1 MRTFGR
7 ILGALAGFLLFV
19 GTAGPIAWV
28 VVSSIKPGYM
38 IPASPWSLPTQ
49 PAWGN
54 FAKAWGTTGIGSGFV
69 NSLVASLATL
79 AILLPIGAMAAY
91 VLSKYRFRGHG
102 LVFGGFMGGM
112 MFPHLLVIVPLF
124 MLLRDLKGVDTLWGL
139 IIVYVAY
146 SLPFTVFVLGGF
158 FDSVPDELIEASM
171 MDGCTHASTFWRVML
186 PLVKPGLAV
195 VGIFAGIGLWN
206 EYALAKVLLTSQASF
221 TLPVGLANL
230 TMTQQYEADWG
241 ALFAALVIVMAPVIL
256 VYALFRDRVQQAMTA
271 GALKG

>member
-1 MRTFGR
+1 MRAFSRTLAF
-7 ILGALAGFLLFV
+7 LAGLGLMV
-19 GTAGPIAWV
+19 ATAGPLLWV
-28 VVSSIKPGYM
+28 VVSSLKPGYL
-38 IPASPWSLPTQ
+38 INTAPWSLPAS
-49 PAWGN
+49 PEWGN
-54 FAKAWGTTGIGSGFV
+54 YAKAWATKGIGSGFA
-69 NSLVASLATL
+69 NSLIASLATL
-79 AILLPIGAMAAY
+79 TVLLPIGAMAAY

-102 LVFGGFMGGM
+102 LVFGGFLGGM

-124 MLLRDLKGVDTLWGL
+124 MLLRDLRGVDTMWGL
-139 IIVYVAY
+139 VVVYIAY

-158 FDSVPDELIEASM
+158 FDSVPDELIEAAM
-171 MDGCTHASTFWRVML
+171 MDGCSHSSTFWRVML

-206 EYALAKVLLTSQASF
+206 EYALAKVLLTSPERF

-256 VYALFRDRVQQAMTA
+256 VYAMFRDRVQQAMTA